1 MRTNKQIK
9 AAKRNFALMYLTG
22 VTIVLEKITK
32 TTRNY
37 AIKGQINSIKWA
49 IYDLIIVLRYTN
61 YEHSFYGPQIMDLKK
76 M

>member
-32 TTRNY
+32 TTRKLCY
-37 AIKGQINSIKWA
+37 KRA
-49 IYDLIIVLRYTN
+49 D
-61 YEHSFYGPQIMDLKK
+61 
-76 M
+76 